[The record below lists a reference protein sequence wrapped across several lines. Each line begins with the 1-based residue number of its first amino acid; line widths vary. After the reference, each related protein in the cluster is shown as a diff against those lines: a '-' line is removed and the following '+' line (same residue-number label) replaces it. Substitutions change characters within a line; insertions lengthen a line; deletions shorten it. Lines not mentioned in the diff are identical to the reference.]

1 VAAGAAMNTG
11 TDIEFVGD
19 HEYLVRITVD
29 DIVTL
34 RVYADPEMV
43 AHIGAAEAH
52 IVAATIAYLTD
63 RQQPDELPTDL
74 DLQDVAAAYDDYVDR
89 LRADLRQVV

>member
-1 VAAGAAMNTG
+1 MNTG

-19 HEYLVRITVD
+19 HEYLVQITLDD
-29 DIVTL
+29 DIITL
-34 RVYADPEMV
+34 RAYADPEVV
-43 AHIGAAEAH
+43 AHIGAAEDH
-52 IVAATIAYLTD
+52 IVAATISYLTD

-89 LRADLRQVV
+89 LRADLSQVV